1 MLLTLLPHS
10 QQLLAIRA
18 WGARRVSEV
27 SDEVNGLRHIVMV
40 EGMQLKKQE
49 SQVPA
54 CKSKQG
60 GITIAYNFVGL
71 RVVIGA
77 I

>member
-1 MLLTLLPHS
+1 MQLTLLPHS

-18 WGARRVSEV
+18 WGARRVSKV
-27 SDEVNGLRHIVMV
+27 SDEMNWLRHIVRV
-40 EGMQLKKQE
+40 EGAGIKKQE
-49 SQVPA
+49 SKVPA
-54 CKSKQG
+54 CSSKQG

-71 RVVIGA
+71 RIVRGA